1 MIMIYLLE
9 FSIIL
14 LISILWVMGI
24 DNMKNNHK
32 DYKGDDFLK

>member
-1 MIMIYLLE
+1 MIIIYLLE
-9 FSIIL
+9 FSTIL

-24 DNMKNNHK
+24 DNMKNNHE